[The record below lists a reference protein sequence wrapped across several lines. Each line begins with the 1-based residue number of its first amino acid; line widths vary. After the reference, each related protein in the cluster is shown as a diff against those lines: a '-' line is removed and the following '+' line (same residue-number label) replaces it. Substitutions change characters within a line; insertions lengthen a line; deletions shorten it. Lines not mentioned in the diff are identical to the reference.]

1 MRKIVLS
8 LAAVGT
14 ALAFATPASAQY
26 YPQPQPQPYAYNGY
40 GQNGYNNGYNGYN
53 NGFGQMRA
61 LQARIN
67 AVEYQIKRLDRRD
80 RIRDRSADRLR
91 QEAANLH
98 RRLYD
103 RGRNGLDRREAG
115 DIIYRLQRL
124 EQRVQIAM
132 NQNGRY
138 GRW

>member
-8 LAAVGT
+8 LAAAGT

-40 GQNGYNNGYNGYN
+40 AQNGYGYNGYN
-53 NGFGQMRA
+53 NGFGHVRA

-91 QEAANLH
+91 DEANNIEH
-98 RRLYD
+98 RLRRAERYGLKPYEAHD
-103 RGRNGLDRREAG
+103 IQGR
-115 DIIYRLQRL
+115 IVRL
-124 EQRVQIAM
+124 EQQVR
-132 NQNGRY
+132 N
-138 GRW
+138 